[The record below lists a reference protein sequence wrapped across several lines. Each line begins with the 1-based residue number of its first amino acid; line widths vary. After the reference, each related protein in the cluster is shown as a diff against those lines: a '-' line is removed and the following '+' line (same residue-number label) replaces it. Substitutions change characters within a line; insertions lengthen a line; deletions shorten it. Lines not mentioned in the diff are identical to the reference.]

1 MIVDDNQDGAL
12 MLSMLLEA
20 RGHETVIEHDPYRA
34 LERAPIEAPD
44 VCLLDIGLP
53 GMDGNELAR
62 HLRATQGL
70 AQTVLIA
77 ITGYSQESDR
87 KNSLAA
93 GFHHYLIKPVDVE
106 KLGILLN
113 EVRAA

>member
-1 MIVDDNQDGAL
+1 
-12 MLSMLLEA
+12 
-20 RGHETVIEHDPYRA
+20 
-34 LERAPIEAPD
+34 
-44 VCLLDIGLP
+44 
-53 GMDGNELAR
+53 MDGNELAR